1 MSNFN
6 MKQKLA
12 IHYYFIVLNSV
23 FVIAIG
29 AIYWFTRAPG
39 NYFPIPVANNYF
51 AITYLVSMHII
62 ILTLLVAIAR
72 LIILPTIYL
81 PQKAFFIIQLIFT
94 FILTTIFL
102 FDITTFHTDAVHLLD
117 INIPYTIEHVL
128 SMNAIFE
135 KNRIIDYCVWLLLLT
150 LIYKLSNLIISKT
163 WLNKHN
169 IGSKYAIFV
178 LSLMAISQLIYF
190 SGSKQRQQQLL
201 SYIQRFQM
209 FSYDNSKVASA
220 VKNTYKLVN
229 FNKVQYPAKLLV
241 TTKVNNPPN
250 ILIIAM
256 DAWRFDCFNAT
267 DSPNL
272 WKFAQNGKVF
282 SNHFAAANRT
292 RPSLFGLLYGIPSTY
307 MATFFRKK
315 QTPVLIKQLQQMNY
329 QINFFNG
336 FGKKENE
343 QYTKKIFT
351 NIDDLYIESQ
361 DTSNAMHDSK
371 LTNDML
377 AWHANRNKNKPWFAF
392 VFYDALHGPNFP
404 EGYSTIAVQS
414 GDISSYKK
422 FAKYVGKDVFIASY
436 KTSVHYL
443 DSLAAKILNKL
454 QKSNDLANT
463 IVIITA
469 DHGNEFNDNQQGEW
483 GYGSNF
489 TNCQIKV
496 PFAIILPE
504 DHKNKLTLATDSLT
518 SHYDIVPTLM
528 KNFLGVNNP
537 IADYSVGND
546 LLNNDI
552 AKDWML
558 VGTIGGYSLSAA
570 IVFKDYALKIMP
582 SQCNLIDNFNR
593 LIFSQDINTTYIKQ
607 ALEYM
612 SRFMIK

>member
-1 MSNFN
+1 
-6 MKQKLA
+6 
-12 IHYYFIVLNSV
+12 
-23 FVIAIG
+23 
-29 AIYWFTRAPG
+29 
-39 NYFPIPVANNYF
+39 
-51 AITYLVSMHII
+51 
-62 ILTLLVAIAR
+62 
-72 LIILPTIYL
+72 
-81 PQKAFFIIQLIFT
+81 
-94 FILTTIFL
+94 
-102 FDITTFHTDAVHLLD
+102 
-117 INIPYTIEHVL
+117 
-128 SMNAIFE
+128 
-135 KNRIIDYCVWLLLLT
+135 
-150 LIYKLSNLIISKT
+150 
-163 WLNKHN
+163 
-169 IGSKYAIFV
+169 
-178 LSLMAISQLIYF
+178 
-190 SGSKQRQQQLL
+190 
-201 SYIQRFQM
+201 M
-209 FSYDNSKVASA
+209 FSYDNSKVVSA

-229 FNKVQYPAKLLV
+229 FNKVQYPAKPLV

-256 DAWRFDCFNAT
+256 DAWRFDCFNAV

-272 WKFAQNGKVF
+272 WNFAQSGKVF
-282 SNHFAAANRT
+282 SSHFAAANYT
-292 RPSLFGLLYGIPSTY
+292 FPSLFGLFYSIPSTY
-307 MATFFRKK
+307 MATFFQEK
-315 QTPVLIKQLQQMNY
+315 QTPVFLKQLQQMNY

-336 FGKKENE
+336 FGKTENE

-351 NIDDLYIESQ
+351 NIDDLYIESK

-377 AWHANRNKNKPWFAF
+377 AWHANCNKSQPWFAF

-404 EGYSTIAVQS
+404 DDYSTVAIQS
-414 GDISSYKK
+414 DTFSSYKK
-422 FAKYVGKDVFIASY
+422 FAKHVGKDAFIASY

-454 QKSNDLANT
+454 QGSNDLANT

-504 DHKNKLTLATDSLT
+504 EYKNKLTLATDSLT

-552 AKDWML
+552 TKDWML
-558 VGTIGGYSLSAA
+558 AGAMGGYSLSAA
-570 IVFKDYALKIMP
+570 IVRKDYALKFMP
-582 SQCNLIDNFNR
+582 SQYNLIDNFNQ
-593 LIFSQDINTTYIKQ
+593 LIFNQDINTAYIKQ